1 MKIVAIT
8 SSPKGKKSNTLQL
21 VNAAAEGARE
31 AGADVDV
38 IDITKHRIKYCKGCV
53 TCYKKGRCVQK
64 DGYQEIW
71 DKVIGADGIILSSP
85 NYIDGVTA
93 QLKTFID
100 RSANAIHEQLF
111 EGKYGLTLA
120 TAGGSG
126 DDKVLAAMNSFMNRS
141 GGLVVGSASFTHAQG
156 PAGAE
161 AAVKKAHELGKD
173 LVTAIKEKY
182 RYPEQEK
189 AQKEWRDRF
198 TYSLKANK
206 DRWAHNYQHWV
217 EKGWIKA

>member
-8 SSPKGKKSNTLQL
+8 SSPKGKKSNTLLL
-21 VNAAAEGARE
+21 VNAALEGARE
-31 AGADVDV
+31 AGAETEIIDV
-38 IDITKHRIKYCKGCV
+38 TKHKINYCKGCV
-53 TCYKKGRCVQK
+53 TCYLKGRCVQK
-64 DGYQEIW
+64 DEFGKLFE
-71 DKVIGADGIILSSP
+71 KVTSADGIILSSP

-111 EGKYGLTLA
+111 EGKYGLALA

-126 DDKVLAAMNSFMNRS
+126 DDKVLAVMSSFINRS

-198 TYSLKANK
+198 IYSLKANK